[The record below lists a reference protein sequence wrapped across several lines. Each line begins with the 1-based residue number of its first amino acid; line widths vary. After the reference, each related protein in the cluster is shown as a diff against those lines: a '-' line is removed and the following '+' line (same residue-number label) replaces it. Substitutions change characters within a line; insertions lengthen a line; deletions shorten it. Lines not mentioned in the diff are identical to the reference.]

1 MFKKILLPIDLGELG
16 MAQQAVDEAVPLAKA
31 AQAQLRL
38 VAVQPTVPV
47 VPEYAHLA
55 SQEKIDEFA
64 AKLDYPREYVST
76 VVRFSAAYH
85 EVLVE
90 ANEWGADLILLSS
103 HRPSMSTY
111 LLGSNAAKI
120 VRHAACSVLV
130 LR

>member
-1 MFKKILLPIDLGELG
+1 MFKKILLPVDLAELG
-16 MAQQAVDEAVPLAKA
+16 MAQQAVNKAIPLAKA
-31 AQAQLRL
+31 AQAELRF
-38 VAVQPTVPV
+38 VTVQPTVPM

-64 AKLDYPREYVST
+64 AKIAYPREYVST
-76 VVRFSAAYH
+76 VVRFGAAYH

-103 HRPSMSTY
+103 HRPTMSTY

-120 VRHAACSVLV
+120 VRHATCSVLV
-130 LR
+130 VR